1 MSRIPSSRRRAV
13 RRSERHESE
22 YRRHIAGATLASV
35 AVHVALAITLL
46 ELGRDPVSLVDPRL
60 HLGYRGPTR
69 ILPELEV
76 LEPNSVQSYF
86 SQRRQPGRQAA
97 VEVVVREK
105 IDPDPGPEPVPR
117 PRPPEPRPRDIP
129 TDPAAEPEIVQA
141 APALHRELSFS
152 EDFVILKLVKPIYP
166 EYELSRGIRARI
178 LVAVWVTP
186 DGEVE
191 NEQVQ
196 EAQVDPPT
204 ASSVG
209 FELATLEAV
218 RQWKVKPPV
227 LAAHTQGIWLT
238 IPIRFDPL
246 RDDFLDRSGLEAR

>member
-1 MSRIPSSRRRAV
+1 V
-13 RRSERHESE
+13 RCSERYEAE
-22 YRRHIAGATLASV
+22 YRRRVAGATLASV
-35 AVHVALAITLL
+35 AVHFAFAGWLYQLRPMPPPPQTV
-46 ELGRDPVSLVDPRL
+46 PL

-76 LEPNSVQSYF
+76 LEPHSIQSYF
-86 SQRRQPGRQAA
+86 SQRRQPGRQTA
-97 VEVVVREK
+97 VEVRVK
-105 IDPDPGPEPVPR
+105 PPPDLDPGPQPVPR
-117 PRPPEPRPRDIP
+117 PRPQPPQPRPRQIP
-129 TDPAAEPEIVQA
+129 VDPSAMPEIVEA

-196 EAQVDPPT
+196 EARVDPPT
-204 ASSVG
+204 ASSIG

-227 LAAHTQGIWLT
+227 RAEHARGIWLT
-238 IPIRFDPL
+238 IPIRFDPDT
-246 RDDFLDRSGLEAR
+246 DDFLDPLEPSSR